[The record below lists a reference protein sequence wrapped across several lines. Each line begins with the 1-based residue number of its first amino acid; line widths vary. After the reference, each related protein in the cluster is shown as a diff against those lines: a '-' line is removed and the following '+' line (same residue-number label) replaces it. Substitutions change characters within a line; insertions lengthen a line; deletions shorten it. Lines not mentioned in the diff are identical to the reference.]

1 MKTVKVE
8 LDKSLDCLE
17 IYTLADW
24 HIGDKHCK
32 MNEIKD
38 TLNYIKDT
46 PNAYAILNGDLMN
59 NATKTSVSDCYAEAM
74 KPQEQLQ
81 TLCDLIEPI
90 KDKVL
95 FVTQGNHEAR
105 TFKSDGIDLTAIMT
119 KQLGIFDR
127 YAREGGVLFLR
138 FGDFGAKFHHRKAR
152 YTFYITHG
160 NGSGGKREG
169 GKANGV
175 CDLASIIDTDIYIH
189 AHTHLPMV
197 IKENFFRIDN
207 NNSCVTE
214 TEKLFV
220 NSASTLFYGGYG
232 QQFKFKPANSTS
244 PIIYLDGHRK
254 RFSAKL

>member
-1 MKTVKVE
+1 MKTVKVD
-8 LDKSLDCLE
+8 LSADIDCLE

-127 YAREGGVLFLR
+127 YTREGGVLFLR
-138 FGDFGAKFHHRKAR
+138 FGKLNGRYHNRKVC
-152 YTFYITHG
+152 YTFYICH
-160 NGSGGKREG
+160 GSGGGKKEG
-169 GKANGV
+169 GKANGL
-175 CDLASIIDTDIYIH
+175 CDLASIVDTDIYIH

-197 IKENFFRIDN
+197 IKENFFRIDTS
-207 NNSCVTE
+207 NSYVSE
-214 TEKLFV
+214 VEKLFI
-220 NSASTLFYGGYG
+220 NSGASMSYGGYG
-232 QQFKFKPANSTS
+232 QQFKFKPANTTS